1 MAEHPQHRVP
11 SAAREPDLAITR
23 VFDAP
28 PERVWRE
35 WTSPEAFADW
45 FGGPQ
50 SEVPLSSVQIDV
62 RPGGA
67 WRATMFSGSDRREI
81 RWVGE
86 YQEVVEPER
95 LVFTV
100 SDRPE
105 EDVYELVTVVLID
118 LGDGRTEMR
127 FEQRGHMRPDQYERA
142 GQGWGTFFDRIAERL
157 AGG

>member
-1 MAEHPQHRVP
+1 MAEHPQQPVP

-28 PERVWRE
+28 PDRVWRE

-50 SEVPLSSVQIDV
+50 FEVPLSSVSMDV

-67 WRATMFSGSDRREI
+67 WRATMLAGPQRHEI
-81 RWVGE
+81 RWAGE
-86 YQEVVEPER
+86 YQEVTEPER
-95 LVFTV
+95 LVFTIT
-100 SDRPE
+100 DRPE
-105 EDVYELVTVVLID
+105 EEVYELVTVVLTD

-127 FEQRGHMRPDQYERA
+127 FEQRGHMRPADYERT
-142 GQGWGTFFDRIAERL
+142 GEGWGTFFDRIAERL